1 MATTPTLDQFLQEI
15 NRITT
20 SKDSAQLSQ
29 YLVIE
34 PPYATSYT
42 TIISEL
48 RRVFPKANGN
58 NNNNNTNSKNDD
70 ALEKKIVRA
79 VKIIDGGDDMEVAAW
94 TAFARFMVLYFGF
107 LRDVDVGNLLET
119 YNLLSELLQKAI
131 SALQN
136 QTHGIIVLDT
146 VVSYSRMFARL
157 AMGLD
162 KQPQLIAHLTTKS
175 NSSAGGGGGG
185 DDSGPRETLPERAA
199 NTIRYAFVA
208 CLNDRTGS
216 SSTGLSPTGAPEGKR
231 RGIYTLANLCLK
243 ILFAC
248 RKTRGAAQI
257 FENIFVQSPPLSA
270 YPKAQRCMYLYY
282 LGRFLWAN
290 GHAYRAQ
297 KALQKAFDEC
307 HSQCLQQRRLIL
319 IFLIAAN
326 MVCGRLPSQ
335 QLFNRPEAAGLRER
349 FGPLCKYIAQGNI
362 VGFRR
367 HLDIGS
373 EHYAWFSGYRLDL
386 QLRNRCEV
394 FVWRSICR
402 KTFILYGDPGNP
414 EARKAPT
421 FDLKD
426 VLAIFRWQ
434 ETIYATPP
442 GATQPDN
449 YIDPDFVG
457 MVDEPTGEDALDLPD
472 MNNIH
477 SKMTALIHQGLLGGY
492 ISFSREKFAI
502 QGAKLKGALAA
513 GFPNAWKTIEARAD
527 AEVPGWKLETS
538 APIHAGGVVRLSGVR
553 PVGLS

>member
-1 MATTPTLDQFLQEI
+1 M
-15 NRITT
+15 
-20 SKDSAQLSQ
+20 
-29 YLVIE
+29 
-34 PPYATSYT
+34 
-42 TIISEL
+42 
-48 RRVFPKANGN
+48 
-58 NNNNNTNSKNDD
+58 
-70 ALEKKIVRA
+70 
-79 VKIIDGGDDMEVAAW
+79 
-94 TAFARFMVLYFGF
+94 
-107 LRDVDVGNLLET
+107 
-119 YNLLSELLQKAI
+119 
-131 SALQN
+131 
-136 QTHGIIVLDT
+136 
-146 VVSYSRMFARL
+146 
-157 AMGLD
+157 
-162 KQPQLIAHLTTKS
+162 
-175 NSSAGGGGGG
+175 
-185 DDSGPRETLPERAA
+185 
-199 NTIRYAFVA
+199 
-208 CLNDRTGS
+208 
-216 SSTGLSPTGAPEGKR
+216 
-231 RGIYTLANLCLK
+231 
-243 ILFAC
+243 
-248 RKTRGAAQI
+248 
-257 FENIFVQSPPLSA
+257 
-270 YPKAQRCMYLYY
+270 
-282 LGRFLWAN
+282 
-290 GHAYRAQ
+290 
-297 KALQKAFDEC
+297 
-307 HSQCLQQRRLIL
+307 
-319 IFLIAAN
+319 
-326 MVCGRLPSQ
+326 
-335 QLFNRPEAAGLRER
+335 RER

>member
-1 MATTPTLDQFLQEI
+1 MATPTLDQFLSEI
-15 NRITT
+15 NRITL
-20 SKDSAQLSQ
+20 SKGSAQLSQ

-34 PPYATSYT
+34 PPYAPSYT
-42 TIISEL
+42 TIINEL
-48 RRVFPKANGN
+48 RTSYPKGADSD
-58 NNNNNTNSKNDD
+58 T
-70 ALEKKIVRA
+70 ALEKKIVKA
-79 VKIIDGGDDMEVAAW
+79 VKVIDGGDDVEVASW
-94 TAFARFMVLYFGF
+94 SAFSRFMVLYFGF
-107 LRDVDVGNLLET
+107 LRDVDVRNLLET
-119 YNLLSELLQKAI
+119 FGLLSEVLQKAN

-136 QTHGIIVLDT
+136 QTHGTTILDT
-146 VVSYSRMFARL
+146 VISYSRMFARL

-162 KQPQLIAHLTTKS
+162 KKPELIAHLTTATA
-175 NSSAGGGGGG
+175 SSS

-199 NTIRYAFVA
+199 NIIRYAFVA
-208 CLNDRTGS
+208 CLNDRSGS
-216 SSTGLSPTGAPEGKR
+216 SPTGISADGTPQGKR
-231 RGIYTLANLCLK
+231 KGIYVLANLCLK

-257 FENIFVQSPPLSA
+257 SENIFVLSPPLGA
-270 YPKAQRCMYLYY
+270 YPKAQRCAYLYY

-290 GHAYRAQ
+290 GHAWRAQ
-297 KALQKAFDEC
+297 KALQQAWVEC
-307 HSQCLQQRRLIL
+307 HAQCLQQRRLIL
-319 IFLIAAN
+319 IFLISAN
-326 MVCGRLPSQ
+326 MVCGRFPSEQ
-335 QLFNRPEAAGLRER
+335 MFARPEANGLRER
-349 FGPLCKYIAQGNI
+349 FQPLCRYIAKGDL

-373 EHYAWFSGYRLDL
+373 EHYAWFSGFRLDL

-434 ETIYATPP
+434 ETIYATPS
-442 GATQPDN
+442 GASQPDN

-457 MVDEPTGEDALDLPD
+457 VLDEPTGEDALDLPD

-492 ISFSREKFAI
+492 ISFSRDKFAI

-513 GFPNAWKTIEARAD
+513 GFPNAWKTVEARAD
-527 AEVPGWKLETS
+527 DEVPGWKLETS
-538 APIHAGGVVRLSGVR
+538 GPAFGGGVVRLSGAR

>member
-1 MATTPTLDQFLQEI
+1 MATPTLDQFLTEI
-15 NRITT
+15 NRITL

-34 PPYATSYT
+34 PPYAPSYT
-42 TIISEL
+42 TIINEL
-48 RRVFPKANGN
+48 RATYPKGGDSDA
-58 NNNNNTNSKNDD
+58 
-70 ALEKKIVRA
+70 ALEKKIVKA
-79 VKIIDGGDDMEVAAW
+79 VKVIDGGDDVEVASW
-94 TAFARFMVLYFGF
+94 SAFSRFMVLYFGF

-119 YNLLSELLQKAI
+119 FGLLSEVLQKAN

-136 QTHGIIVLDT
+136 QTHGTTILDT
-146 VVSYSRMFARL
+146 VISYSRMFARL

-162 KQPQLIAHLTTKS
+162 KKPELIAHLATTT
-175 NSSAGGGGGG
+175 SSSS

-199 NTIRYAFVA
+199 NIIRYAFVA
-208 CLNDRTGS
+208 CLNDRSGS
-216 SSTGLSPTGAPEGKR
+216 SPTGIGPNGTPQGKR
-231 RGIYTLANLCLK
+231 KGTYVLANLCLK

-257 FENIFVQSPPLSA
+257 FENIFVLSPPLSA
-270 YPKAQRCMYLYY
+270 YPKAQR
-282 LGRFLWAN
+282 
-290 GHAYRAQ
+290 
-297 KALQKAFDEC
+297 
-307 HSQCLQQRRLIL
+307 
-319 IFLIAAN
+319 
-326 MVCGRLPSQ
+326 
-335 QLFNRPEAAGLRER
+335 
-349 FGPLCKYIAQGNI
+349 YIAKGDL

-402 KTFILYGDPGNP
+402 KTFVLYGDPGNP

-434 ETIYATPP
+434 ETIYATSP
-442 GATQPDN
+442 GASQPDN

-457 MVDEPTGEDALDLPD
+457 VVDEPIGEDALDLPD

-513 GFPNAWKTIEARAD
+513 GFPNAWKTVEARAD
-527 AEVPGWKLETS
+527 DEVPGWKLETTGP
-538 APIHAGGVVRLSGVR
+538 AFGGGVVRLSGAR

>member
-257 FENIFVQSPPLSA
+257 FENIFVQSPPL
-270 YPKAQRCMYLYY
+270 K
-282 LGRFLWAN
+282 
-290 GHAYRAQ
+290 
-297 KALQKAFDEC
+297 
-307 HSQCLQQRRLIL
+307 
-319 IFLIAAN
+319 
-326 MVCGRLPSQ
+326 
-335 QLFNRPEAAGLRER
+335 
-349 FGPLCKYIAQGNI
+349 
-362 VGFRR
+362 
-367 HLDIGS
+367 
-373 EHYAWFSGYRLDL
+373 
-386 QLRNRCEV
+386 
-394 FVWRSICR
+394 
-402 KTFILYGDPGNP
+402 
-414 EARKAPT
+414 ARKAPT

>member
-1 MATTPTLDQFLQEI
+1 MATPTLDQFLSEI
-15 NRITT
+15 NRITL
-20 SKDSAQLSQ
+20 SKDSSQLSQ

-34 PPYATSYT
+34 PPYAPSYN
-42 TIISEL
+42 TIINEL
-48 RRVFPKANGN
+48 RKVFPKG
-58 NNNNNTNSKNDD
+58 SNDSD
-70 ALEKKIVRA
+70 TALEKKINKA
-79 VKIIDGGDDMEVAAW
+79 VKVIDGGDDVEVASW
-94 TAFARFMVLYFGF
+94 SAFSRFMVLYFGF

-119 YNLLSELLQKAI
+119 FGLLSEVLQKAN

-136 QTHGIIVLDT
+136 QTHGTTILDT
-146 VVSYSRMFARL
+146 VISYSRMFARL

-162 KQPQLIAHLTTKS
+162 KKPELIAHLTTT
-175 NSSAGGGGGG
+175 SSSGG

-199 NTIRYAFVA
+199 NIIRY
-208 CLNDRTGS
+208 
-216 SSTGLSPTGAPEGKR
+216 
-231 RGIYTLANLCLK
+231 
-243 ILFAC
+243 
-248 RKTRGAAQI
+248 
-257 FENIFVQSPPLSA
+257 
-270 YPKAQRCMYLYY
+270 
-282 LGRFLWAN
+282 
-290 GHAYRAQ
+290 
-297 KALQKAFDEC
+297 
-307 HSQCLQQRRLIL
+307 
-319 IFLIAAN
+319 IAK
-326 MVCGRLPSQ
+326 GD
-335 QLFNRPEAAGLRER
+335 
-349 FGPLCKYIAQGNI
+349 I

-402 KTFILYGDPGNP
+402 KTFILHGDPGNP

-434 ETIYATPP
+434 ETVYATLP
-442 GATQPDN
+442 GASQPDN

-457 MVDEPTGEDALDLPD
+457 VVDEPTGEDTLDLPD

-492 ISFSREKFAI
+492 ISFARDKFAI

-527 AEVPGWKLETS
+527 DEVPGWKLEFS
-538 APIHAGGVVRLSGVR
+538 GPAFGGGVVRLSGAR

>member
-1 MATTPTLDQFLQEI
+1 MTTTPTLDQFLLEI

-20 SKDSAQLSQ
+20 LRDSALLSS

-42 TIISEL
+42 TIITEL
-48 RRVFPKANGN
+48 RSQYPKGQGE
-58 NNNNNTNSKNDD
+58 D
-70 ALEKKIVRA
+70 ALEKKITRV
-79 VKIIDGGDDMEVAAW
+79 VKIIDGGDDFEVAAW
-94 TAFARFMVLYFGF
+94 SAFSRFMVLYFGF

-119 YNLLSELLQKAI
+119 WGLLSELLQKAN

-136 QTHGIIVLDT
+136 QTHGIIILDT

-162 KQPQLIAHLTTKS
+162 KKPELIAHLTT
-175 NSSAGGGGGG
+175 SSSGTPG

-199 NTIRYAFVA
+199 NIIRYAFVA
-208 CLNDRTGS
+208 CLNDRSGS
-216 SSTGLSPTGAPEGKR
+216 SSSGIDANGSPEGKK
-231 RGIYTLANLCLK
+231 RGIYVLANLCLK

-257 FENIFVQSPPLSA
+257 FENIFVLSPSLGA
-270 YPKAQRCMYLYY
+270 YPKAQRVTYLYY

-290 GHAYRAQ
+290 GHAFRAQ
-297 KALQKAFDEC
+297 KALQQAWLEC
-307 HSQCLQQRRLIL
+307 HSQCLQQKRLIL
-319 IFLIAAN
+319 IFLISAN

-335 QLFNRPEAAGLRER
+335 QMFARPEAYGLRER
-349 FGPLCKYIAQGNI
+349 FEPLCRAIAKGDL
-362 VGFRR
+362 VSFRR

-394 FVWRSICR
+394 LVWRSICR
-402 KTFILYGDPGNP
+402 KTYILHGDPGNP

-434 ETIYATPP
+434 ERIYATPP
-442 GATQPDN
+442 GASQPDN
-449 YIDPDFVG
+449 YVDPDFVG
-457 MVDEPTGEDALDLPD
+457 VSDELSGEDDLPV

-477 SKMTALIHQGLLGGY
+477 SKMTALVHQGLLGGY
-492 ISFSREKFAI
+492 ISFSRNKFAI
-502 QGAKLKGALAA
+502 QGAKHKGALAA
-513 GFPNAWKTIEARAD
+513 GFPNAWKTIEARASAD
-527 AEVPGWKLETS
+527 ADGTVPGWKMENGGP
-538 APIHAGGVVRLSGVR
+538 AFGGGVVRLSGAR